1 MGCGL
6 GLVHALHSGPAMR
19 RLLTVRSLL
28 WLLGLILVAPLATV
42 ECVYRYTLWR
52 LPELPPSPT
61 RGLSAAAHLR
71 ATWWRDL
78 DSSTQHVQ
86 PLWPWTVVHGLLDF
100 TRSRPACEDEF
111 LPEGFEHAL
120 DAASRWLN
128 GLNARATV
136 PLRGVERIALAIW
149 LTRHWSEEDWRVT
162 AIESRWHTSSVRRG
176 VPVFLARSWT
186 QLPVEDVA
194 LLMAME
200 QLSWREDPWCE
211 WEHLH
216 AVRDALL
223 RTLHD
228 RDGLDETELATALH
242 APLFL
247 TVRPLDWG
255 ACGQPALTRVL
266 EARGTTPLPE

>member
-1 MGCGL
+1 
-6 GLVHALHSGPAMR
+6 MR
-19 RLLTVRSLL
+19 RLLTARSLL

-42 ECVYRYTLWR
+42 ECVYRYTLSQ

-61 RGLSAAAHLR
+61 RALSTAARLR

-78 DSSTQHVQ
+78 DSSTRHIQ
-86 PLWPWTVVHGLLDF
+86 PIWSWTVVHGLLDF
-100 TRSRPACEDEF
+100 TLSRHACEDEF

-128 GLNARATV
+128 VLNARTTV
-136 PLRGVERIALAIW
+136 PFRGVERIALAIW
-149 LTRHWSEEDWRVT
+149 LTRHWSEEEWRVE
-162 AIESRWHTSSVRRG
+162 AIESQWHLSSVKRG

-186 QLPVEDVA
+186 QLPVEDLS
-194 LLMAME
+194 LLMAMN
-200 QLSWREDPWCE
+200 QLSWRADPWCDRE
-211 WEHLH
+211 QLH

-228 RDGLDETELATALH
+228 RGGLDEMELATALR

-247 TVRPLDWG
+247 TVRPIDWG
-255 ACGQPALTRVL
+255 TCGQPALTRVL
-266 EARGTTPLPE
+266 ESRVTTPLPE